1 MKNKLNHAITL
12 IVVLISVLSFS
23 TCKKSGTTDPADPNN
38 PNPNTGL
45 GYYFTCKV
53 NGVAKDLKSLTLI
66 KDPVVSPQQLY
77 MTVALNSMNTP
88 PIMQFTLNRK
98 GTGFVAGLNY
108 LLNDEDLNNFCT
120 YTAEGGMNVYKSIAT
135 PHANN
140 GGLSLNFTAFDSTAT
155 GTFSGTLQLE
165 ENTNTVTITEGKF
178 RIKFMN

>member
-1 MKNKLNHAITL
+1 MKNKLNRAITL
-12 IVVLISVLSFS
+12 IMVLISVLTFS

-38 PNPNTGL
+38 PNPSGPA
-45 GYYFTCKV
+45 YYFTCKV

-66 KDPVVSPQQLY
+66 KDPVVSPQQIY

-88 PIMQFTLNRK
+88 PIMAFTLNRK
-98 GTGFVAGLNY
+98 GTGFVSGLSY

-140 GGLSLNFTAFDSTAT
+140 GGLNISFSAFDSAAT
-155 GTFSGTLQLE
+155 GTFSGILQLE
-165 ENTNTVTITEGKF
+165 ENTNTITITDGKF
-178 RIKFMN
+178 RVKFMN